1 MNITQSGE
9 SITQRPTFTEG
20 QFECRNFV
28 CCLLEMAYSIPEQVF
43 IGIRSIFVPL
53 FGIVC
58 FRDVYG
64 RQNVPILRMS
74 FPNPV

>member
-1 MNITQSGE
+1 MNITQSRE
-9 SITQRPTFTEG
+9 SVTQRPTFTER

-53 FGIVC
+53 LGVVC

-64 RQNVPILRMS
+64 RQNVPLLRMRFS
-74 FPNPV
+74 NPV